1 MSDATRRYGYTS
13 IDDRNFEEIYLNYF
27 PRLLR
32 FAQEYVPD
40 KEDAENITQDVF
52 MTLWERRDDWKIHIS
67 LANYLFIL
75 IKNRCIDHLRR
86 KRHADAGKRQMQE
99 SFHYE
104 QQMKIYSLEA
114 LDQAL
119 ISDSDIEQI
128 IARAIDSLPPKCREI
143 FILNKIDG
151 KKYREIAEKLH
162 ISVSTVENQM
172 SIALRKLRE
181 QLKDYMP
188 VFLFLMYF

>member
-1 MSDATRRYGYTS
+1 MEQIEYTS
-13 IDDRNFEEIYLNYF
+13 IDDHNFEEIYLKYF

-32 FAQEYVPD
+32 FAQEYVIV
-40 KEDAENITQDVF
+40 KEEAEHIIQDVF
-52 MTLWERRDDWKIHIS
+52 LVLWERRDDLKIHIS
-67 LANYLFIL
+67 LASYLFIL

-86 KRHADAGKRQMQE
+86 KKHAETGKKQMQE
-99 SFHYE
+99 AFTNE
-104 QQMKIYSLEA
+104 QQMKLYSLEA
-114 LDQAL
+114 LDPAL

-128 IARAIDSLPPKCREI
+128 INRAIDSLPPKCREI

-151 KKYREIAEKLH
+151 KKYREIAEKLN

-181 QLKDYMP
+181 QLKDYAP
-188 VFLFLMYF
+188 VFFFLMCF